1 MENYMNAPIGLVR
14 QEEADVL
21 ISIKP
26 KYVDKILRGEKKFEF
41 RKAVFKTKQVRRIF
55 IYASA
60 PVQCIVASFEL
71 GEIISGTPEKV
82 WMDCKEFAGIAEDAY
97 FDYFNER
104 DHAYSIKIKNLQI
117 FKEPVRPSKL
127 IPNFNPPQSYM
138 YVDKKLAKILE
149 ESSCPSTKSIISN
162 ARLRLNATSIAC

>member
-1 MENYMNAPIGLVR
+1 MNAPIGFVG

-41 RKAVFKTKQVRRIF
+41 RKAVFKTKQVRRVF

-71 GEIISGTPEKV
+71 GGIISGTPEKV
-82 WMDCKEFAGIAEDAY
+82 WEDCKEFAGIVEDAY
-97 FDYFNER
+97 FDYFNKRER
-104 DHAYSIKIKNLQI
+104 AYSIKIKNLQI
-117 FKEPVRPSKL
+117 FQEPIRPSKL
-127 IPNFNPPQSYM
+127 MPGFTPPQSYM
-138 YVDKKLAKILE
+138 YVNKKLAKVLE
-149 ESSCPSTKSIISN
+149 ESLCPRKSIVSN
-162 ARLRLNATSIAC
+162 TRLRADATSVAC